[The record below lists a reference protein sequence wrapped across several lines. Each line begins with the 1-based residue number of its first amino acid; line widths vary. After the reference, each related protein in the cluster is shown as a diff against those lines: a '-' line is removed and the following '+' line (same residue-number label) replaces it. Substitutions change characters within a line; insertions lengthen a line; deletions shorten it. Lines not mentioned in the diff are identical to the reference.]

1 MKRWILLAV
10 LAITLAGC
18 KKANDH
24 DSIFGIWQC
33 DEDSEE
39 LGFRKYTVTV
49 MNDPYDTTMYVFSN
63 LHNLGNGEDSY
74 VEFYLT
80 GDSIIIPGQIVNSYS
95 IDGKGVLEPDFSE
108 INLKYTIQG
117 ATLINVEAT
126 LY

>member
-10 LAITLAGC
+10 LAITLIGC
-18 KKANDH
+18 KKANEH
-24 DSIFGIWQC
+24 DSIFGIWEC
-33 DEDSEE
+33 NEDSEE

-63 LHNLGNGEDSY
+63 LHNLGYNEDSY
-74 VEFYLT
+74 VEFHLS
-80 GDSIIIPGQIVNSYS
+80 GDSIIIPAQVVRSYS
-95 IDGKGVLEPDFSE
+95 ISGEGLVEPDFSE
-108 INLKYTIQG
+108 ISLKYSIQG